1 MYEYAHAFPALL
13 DVKQWL
19 KFASHVHS
27 SLTIG
32 VDNQLLYLKDY
43 IWSTSFF
50 FFFVHVYTVLTV
62 AEKLILYQGCER
74 LNSNH

>member
-50 FFFVHVYTVLTV
+50 FFFCSCVYSSDCGRKINFVS
-62 AEKLILYQGCER
+62 GM
-74 LNSNH
+74 